1 MVENWRAASCL
12 LLNSSLLGTGSFALP
27 RFFAFPDRT
36 RPPSAPQVPGRSIP
50 VAAGVDGGL
59 GELRFRMMSFTD
71 SLQSEDQAGL
81 CFATARCNCSS
92 WVLGPLRL
100 RLHQRFAL
108 AVLSHCLCLRRCF
121 AGQKSPPRRNSAQ
134 KEGNSYPCCPRRG
147 CRSGAS
153 ALQPP
158 ILY

>member
-1 MVENWRAASCL
+1 L
-12 LLNSSLLGTGSFALP
+12 LLNSSLLGTGSFAFRVSSPFLTGP
-27 RFFAFPDRT
+27 AR
-36 RPPSAPQVPGRSIP
+36 PSAPQVPGRSIP

-100 RLHQRFAL
+100 RLRQRFAL
-108 AVLSHCLCLRRCF
+108 AVLSHCLCLVRCF
-121 AGQKSPPRRNSAQ
+121 AGQKSLLWRNSAQ
-134 KEGNSYPCCPRRG
+134 NRAIHTPAARAEIVGLVPAPCNPQYYTKNYQLC
-147 CRSGAS
+147 
-153 ALQPP
+153 
-158 ILY
+158 